1 MYYSDDHQRI
11 KLLSYE
17 VIARDEAIHNK
28 QEYQAKNTNRNID
41 RIYPMYSEI
50 LGIAPSWIARNMR
63 KAIEHIPEHFKEY
76 LPDEFLKEFR
86 LLDVQTTIRN
96 MHFPDSEDLLQMA
109 QQRVYF
115 DRLLRIQLHALLARQ
130 EYQHNYSLSF

>member
-1 MYYSDDHQRI
+1 
-11 KLLSYE
+11 
-17 VIARDEAIHNK
+17 
-28 QEYQAKNTNRNID
+28 
-41 RIYPMYSEI
+41 
-50 LGIAPSWIARNMR
+50 MR
-63 KAIEHIPEHFKEY
+63 KAIEHIPSHFKEY
-76 LPDEFLKEFR
+76 LPDAFLKEFG

-130 EYQHNYSLSF
+130 EYREVASNKQQATSNINQ